1 MWKTAALVTLA
12 LALGTVGGWWFRSA
26 IAVDTC
32 LDMGGQWLEPGY
44 CNGVTKLP
52 FE

>member
-1 MWKTAALVTLA
+1 MWKTVALVTLA
-12 LALGTVGGWWFRSA
+12 LALGAVGGWWFRSA

-32 LDMGGQWLEPGY
+32 LDMGGQWLAPGY
-44 CNGVTKLP
+44 CKGAAGIY